1 MYGINVI
8 YTMKSGKR
16 EEFLAGV
23 AASGAQAA
31 VLRGRRAVCNT
42 TISPRW
48 MTRTNCSCWRSGPLG
63 RPRRS
68 TWASLIWR

>member
-31 VLRGRRAVCNT
+31 VRGEEGC
-42 TISPRW
+42 
-48 MTRTNCSCWRSGPLG
+48 LQ
-63 RPRRS
+63 
-68 TWASLIWR
+68 

>member
-31 VLRGRRAVCNT
+31 VRG
-42 TISPRW
+42 
-48 MTRTNCSCWRSGPLG
+48 LG
-63 RPRRS
+63 QHGRGER
-68 TWASLIWR
+68 L